1 MTGHCEAPWL
11 NCYIITALCCSWK
24 LVVWHSGVHCHYM
37 YTSVEKIW
45 WLLSSTLPLGG
56 GKTQSPPPLGGNRT
70 LLSFNS
76 LQIQGKKTC
85 MLAYTHRE
93 HVQYHRIHVPSHHWL
108 VLTQSTGARR
118 GTQRSVLL
126 SPHGPITVTQ
136 SSIQES
142 VHIPSTS
149 LGNVDPTWPFTYRD
163 MAELTEL
170 CNHSHHPIREQSIWD
185 PKVRESCHASMDTCT
200 QCSSSHRQSISV
212 SQNAFQHLCSQLKL
226 SYTVW

>member
-1 MTGHCEAPWL
+1 MGAR
-11 NCYIITALCCSWK
+11 
-24 LVVWHSGVHCHYM
+24 HS
-37 YTSVEKIW
+37 
-45 WLLSSTLPLGG
+45 LPLPRAGTG
-56 GKTQSPPPLGGNRT
+56 PPL
-70 LLSFNS
+70 
-76 LQIQGKKTC
+76 LQQPSDTREEDMHVG
-85 MLAYTHRE
+85 MYTHRG
-93 HVQYHRIHVPSHHWL
+93 HVQLAQNTCTITSLASPYSVHRS
-108 VLTQSTGARR
+108 
-118 GTQRSVLL
+118 TQRYANSVPL
-126 SPHGPITVTQ
+126 SPHDPITVTQ

-170 CNHSHHPIREQSIWD
+170 CNHSHHPIREQSIRD

-226 SYTVW
+226 SYTIW